1 MEERTKRS
9 ERINITEAMIGSS
22 KKIPVVKSLV
32 GIMREMENKNRMV
45 NSIRLLNFYRHKLK
59 SLLRSDLSSDMKIY
73 FVNLTKE
80 HYVDKITQSCKDNKN
95 LCDHMLNYIDTIK
108 KQTIEELKRK

>member
-1 MEERTKRS
+1 MEQRTKRADK
-9 ERINITEAMIGSS
+9 IIVTEAIFGSS

-32 GIMREMENKNRMV
+32 GIMSEMENKNRMV
-45 NSIRLLNFYRHKLK
+45 NAIRLLNFYRYKINSVVK
-59 SLLRSDLSSDMKIY
+59 SNLSSDLKIY

-80 HYVDKITQSCKDNKN
+80 HYVEKITQSCKDNKN